1 MTPTLTTE
9 PETVA
14 DLIERLGGI
23 PAHRILLK
31 PTPGTA
37 TEADEFPLAAAC
49 LPRQR
54 ICELIDGT
62 LVEKAMGYLESGLG
76 GILLTLLN
84 NFVMPRKLGIV
95 TGEQG
100 TIRLMA
106 GLVRV
111 PDIAFASW
119 DRLPGR
125 RWPTQQ
131 VPQLAP
137 DLAVEVLSDSNT
149 ETEMERKRADYFRV
163 GVRLV
168 WEADARGTHGHRLH
182 VADRPGDAHRA
193 DTLDGGTVLSG
204 FTLPLRESFG
214 ELDRHG

>member
-23 PAHRILLK
+23 PAYRILLK

-37 TEADEFPLAAAC
+37 TEDDVLAAAR
-49 LPRQR
+49 LPRKR
-54 ICELIDGT
+54 ICELIDGV
-62 LVEKAMGYLESGLG
+62 LVEKAVGYRESGLG
-76 GILLTLLN
+76 AILIGILCNVVL
-84 NFVMPRKLGIV
+84 PRNLGII

-100 TIRLMA
+100 TIRLMP
-106 GLVRV
+106 GLVRI
-111 PDIAFASW
+111 PDVAFISW

-125 RWPTQQ
+125 RYPTQPI
-131 VPQLAP
+131 PQLAP
-137 DLAVEVLSDSNT
+137 DLAVEVLSESNT
-149 ETEMERKRADYFRV
+149 PAEMQRKRDDYFHV

-168 WEADARGTHGHRLH
+168 WEADPETRT
-182 VADRPGDAHRA
+182 VAVYTSPTAFVTLTEA
-193 DTLDGGTVLSG
+193 DVLDGGAVLPG
-204 FTLPLRESFG
+204 FTLPLRDWFA

>member
-1 MTPTLTTE
+1 MTPTLTVE

-37 TEADEFPLAAAC
+37 TEDDVLAAAC
-49 LPRQR
+49 LPRKR
-54 ICELIDGT
+54 ICELIDGV
-62 LVEKAMGYLESGLG
+62 LVEKAMGYRESGLAV
-76 GILLTLLN
+76 ILG
-84 NFVMPRKLGIV
+84 NFLCAFVVPRNLGIV

-100 TIRLMA
+100 TIRLMP
-106 GLVRV
+106 GLVRI
-111 PDIAFASW
+111 PDVAFTSW

-125 RWPTQQ
+125 RYPTQPI
-131 VPQLAP
+131 PQLAP
-137 DLAVEVLSDSNT
+137 DLAVEVRSESNT
-149 ETEMERKRADYFRV
+149 DAEMERKRQDYFRV

-168 WEADARGTHGHRLH
+168 WEADPETRT
-182 VADRPGDAHRA
+182 VAVYTSPTDVVTLTQA
-193 DTLDGGTVLSG
+193 DTLDGGDVLPG
-204 FTLPLRESFG
+204 FVLLLRDWFA